1 MKNLTFKN
9 GDRLP
14 AIGLGTWKS
23 APGEV
28 FSAVIEAIKAGYRHI
43 DCAAI
48 YGNEAEVGQAIEKV
62 IADQVLRREELWVTS
77 KLWNNAHRLSQVRPA
92 LEKTLRDLH
101 LDYLDLYLVHWPVVL
116 KGDVTYP
123 KKADDFLS
131 LDEVPVAETWQ
142 GMEAA
147 LSDGLVRHIGVSNFS
162 ARKIDRLLRDAA
174 VGPEMNQVEL
184 HPYLQQVDLLEYC
197 QAQGIH
203 LTGYSPL
210 GSKDRPE
217 RLKRANEPSL
227 LDNPVFADIARKHA
241 CTPAQVLIAWAVHR
255 DTAVIPKSVNPQR
268 IQENFAA
275 GALQLDEGD
284 MRSIGQLDKHYRFI
298 DGSTWAMEGN
308 PYTLA
313 GLWDE

>member
-1 MKNLTFKN
+1 MKNLTFTN
-9 GDRLP
+9 GDKLP

-28 FSAVIEAIKAGYRHI
+28 FNAVIEAIKAGYRHI

-77 KLWNNAHRLSQVRPA
+77 KLWNNAHRREQVRPA
-92 LEKTLRDLH
+92 LENTLRDLN

-142 GMEAA
+142 GMEAV
-147 LSDGLVRHIGVSNFS
+147 LEEGLTRHIGVSNFS
-162 ARKIDRLLRDAA
+162 VKKIDALLRTAA
-174 VGPEMNQVEL
+174 HAPEMNQVEL
-184 HPYLQQVDLLEYC
+184 HPYLQQRDLLEYC
-197 QAQGIH
+197 KSQGIH
-203 LTGYSPL
+203 VTAYSPL

-217 RLKRANEPSL
+217 RLKKENEPSL
-227 LDNPVFADIARKHA
+227 LDNPIIKTIAGKHD
-241 CTPAQVLIAWAVHR
+241 CTPAQVLISWAVHR
-255 DTAVIPKSVNPQR
+255 DTAVIPKSVNPKR

-275 GALQLDEGD
+275 SEVALATAD
-284 MRSIGQLDKHYRFI
+284 MQAIRDLDKHYRFI
-298 DGSTWAMEGN
+298 DGSLWTIEGN

>member
-1 MKNLTFKN
+1 MKNLTFTN
-9 GDRLP
+9 GDKLP

-28 FSAVIEAIKAGYRHI
+28 FNAVIEAVKTGYRHI

-62 IADQVLRREELWVTS
+62 VADQVLRREELWVTS
-77 KLWNNAHRLSQVRPA
+77 KLWNNAHRRAQVRPA
-92 LEKTLRDLH
+92 LEQTLRDLN

-142 GMEAA
+142 GMEAV
-147 LSDGLVRHIGVSNFS
+147 LKKGLTRHIGVSNFS
-162 ARKIDRLLRDAA
+162 AKKIDALLRTAA
-174 VGPEMNQVEL
+174 VRPEMNQVEL
-184 HPYLQQVDLLEYC
+184 HPYLQQRDLLEYC
-197 QAQGIH
+197 NSQGIH
-203 LTGYSPL
+203 VTAYSPL

-217 RLKRANEPSL
+217 RLKKENEPSL
-227 LDNPVFADIARKHA
+227 LDNPTIKEVAGKHD
-241 CTPAQVLIAWAVHR
+241 CTPAQVLISWAVQR
-255 DTAVIPKSVNPQR
+255 GTAVIPKSVNRRR
-268 IQENFAA
+268 IRENFAA
-275 GALQLDEGD
+275 EEVVLDTAD
-284 MRSIGQLDKHYRFI
+284 MQAIRDLDKHYRFI
-298 DGSTWAMEGN
+298 DGSLWTMEGN

>member
-1 MKNLTFKN
+1 MKNLTFTN
-9 GDRLP
+9 GDKLP

-28 FSAVIEAIKAGYRHI
+28 FNAVIEAIKAGYRHI

-62 IADQVLRREELWVTS
+62 LADQVLRREDLWVTS
-77 KLWNNAHRLSQVRPA
+77 KLWNNAHRREQVRPA
-92 LEKTLRDLH
+92 LENTLRDLN

-116 KGDVTYP
+116 KGEVTYP
-123 KKADDFLS
+123 KKAGDFLS
-131 LDEVPVAETWQ
+131 LDEVPIAETWQ
-142 GMEAA
+142 GMEAV
-147 LSDGLVRHIGVSNFS
+147 LEEGLTRHIGVSNFS
-162 ARKIDRLLRDAA
+162 AKKIDRLLRTAS
-174 VGPEMNQVEL
+174 VQPEMNQVEL
-184 HPYLQQVDLLEYC
+184 HPYLQQRDLLEYC
-197 QAQGIH
+197 NSQGIH
-203 LTGYSPL
+203 VTAYSPL

-217 RLKRANEPSL
+217 RLKKVDEPSL
-227 LDNPVFADIARKHA
+227 LDNPTIKEIAGKHD

-255 DTAVIPKSVNPQR
+255 GTAVIPKSVNPKR

-275 GALQLDEGD
+275 KEVVLDTED
-284 MRSIGQLDKHYRFI
+284 MQAIRQLDKHYRFI
-298 DGSTWAMEGN
+298 DGSLWAMEGN